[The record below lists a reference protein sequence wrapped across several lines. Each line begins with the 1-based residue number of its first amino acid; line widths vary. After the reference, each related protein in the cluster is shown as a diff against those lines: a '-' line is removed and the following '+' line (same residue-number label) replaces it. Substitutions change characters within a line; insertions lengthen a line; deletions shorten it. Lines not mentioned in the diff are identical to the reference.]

1 MRWLTPSVSAAIV
14 SSIPLVADM
23 VVDTPNVDTSVVD
36 TSVVDTSVV
45 DTSTVD
51 TSIVDT
57 SVVDTP
63 LGLNSSVAAFRPMC
77 SPGSVIL

>member
-23 VVDTPNVDTSVVD
+23 VVDTPNVD